1 MSSRQVVMRARYK
14 QSVKDP
20 GVAGILIMTEE
31 KFVFTPDD
39 PMSTVNLNVD
49 FRQIKS
55 HKFSKE
61 GSNKQALLNLIQ
73 DSNVKGGSYIFEFDK
88 FSDRDVCRDFVGK
101 VLGKLQALQS
111 APKDPAINS
120 ERSDVQVHHEQIS
133 TTEMELRVKLLRE
146 NIELQKLHKQFVI
159 GEILTEAEFWAT
171 RKVFY
176 LFPKLLAG
184 DNNKMP
190 KQRVGLKS
198 AMLAEGPLSDGRT
211 NKVTFSLTPE
221 IIQQALSLQM
231 LETILKFLEIAE
243 LGSCDIFT
251 EKPAVHRAF
260 LNFVVSGKMPEIN
273 FWTKYCRAEYL
284 HRTKNGIAAAA
295 EAAGDEELAIF
306 LKRDDI
312 LAKEAR
318 RKIRR
323 VDPTLDMEADQ
334 GDDYIHLPDHGIL
347 RDGTKETTESEYDE
361 YRRSLLQD
369 LNRHAAVVLEGK
381 ALGSI
386 LISSLDL
393 VLVYVGKGDTV
404 TVAEALARS
413 KQAELA
419 NEISEEN
426 ANQERSERL
435 ARMAEIEDLQAPRNY
450 PLAPLCIK
458 DPREYFDSQ
467 QLNAL
472 KTLGDTVAATKP
484 INSSL
489 STVQAYGFLRKFIS
503 DVKERGLVD
512 PVVNP
517 EMAVK
522 VLGGLT
528 QQLSSAKYHL
538 GSNPQESVLDRL
550 PHRTKEELLHMLEH
564 IVLFSALDVYSRIT
578 EAFLVILSDHNYIP
592 SQQDVDIFR
601 DVDEGRLM
609 NVYISEEAIAK
620 GKRSKKVIV
629 SRLKDAMADIYTK
642 LQGIKESVQSDFR
655 HQVSLLVQ
663 PMLQALDAAFAHFDS
678 EAQKRSARTG
688 KGLTG
693 LFRISFHHDI
703 SNHCGRLSIVCE
715 LHLVPVYIIFH

>member
-20 GVAGILIMTEE
+20 GVPGILIMTEE

-101 VLGKLQALQS
+101 VLGKLQASQS
-111 APKDPAINS
+111 AAKNPPINS
-120 ERSDVQVHHEQIS
+120 EKSDVQIHHEQIS
-133 TTEMELRVKLLRE
+133 TSEMELRVKLLRE

-171 RKVFY
+171 RK
-176 LFPKLLAG
+176 KLLAG

-221 IIQQALSLQM
+221 IIQQ
-231 LETILKFLEIAE
+231 
-243 LGSCDIFT
+243 IFT
-251 EKPAVHRAF
+251 EKPAVHQAF

-284 HRTKNGIAAAA
+284 HRTKNAIAAAA

-347 RDGTKETTESEYDE
+347 RDGTKESTESEYDE

-381 ALGSI
+381 AL
-386 LISSLDL
+386 D
-393 VLVYVGKGDTV
+393 VGKGDTV

-419 NEISEEN
+419 NEISDEN
-426 ANQERSERL
+426 ANRERSERL
-435 ARMAEIEDLQAPRNY
+435 YRMSEIEDLQAPRNY

-503 DVKERGLVD
+503 DIKEGGLVD
-512 PVVNP
+512 PFIKA
-517 EMAVK
+517 ETASE
-522 VLGGLT
+522 VLAGLT
-528 QQLSSAKYHL
+528 KQLSSAKYHL
-538 GSNPQESVLDRL
+538 GSNHQESVLDRL
-550 PHRTKEELLHMLEH
+550 PHRTKEELLHHWMSIQELLKH
-564 IVLFSALDVYSRIT
+564 FWSSYPIT
-578 EAFLVILSDHNYIP
+578 TTHLHD
-592 SQQDVDIFR
+592 
-601 DVDEGRLM
+601 
-609 NVYISEEAIAK
+609 
-620 GKRSKKVIV
+620 KVI
-629 SRLKDAMADIYTK
+629 RLKNAMADIYNK
-642 LQGIKESVQSDFR
+642 LQLIKESVQSDFR

-678 EAQKRSARTG
+678 EVQKRSARTG
-688 KGLTG
+688 ERPNG
-693 LFRISFHHDI
+693 
-703 SNHCGRLSIVCE
+703 CV
-715 LHLVPVYIIFH
+715 